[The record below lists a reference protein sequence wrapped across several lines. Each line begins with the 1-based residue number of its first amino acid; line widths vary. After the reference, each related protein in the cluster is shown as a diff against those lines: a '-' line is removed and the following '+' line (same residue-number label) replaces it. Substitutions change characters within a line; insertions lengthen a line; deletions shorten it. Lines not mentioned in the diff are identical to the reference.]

1 MAGSLNKVLL
11 IGRLTR
17 DPELKY
23 LPSGAAVCSL
33 AMATNRYSSDPQ
45 SGERREFTEYH
56 DIEVWNQGN
65 RKLADLCSQYLAK
78 GRMVYVEGELRT
90 RSWDDA
96 ASGAKRYKTEVRAND
111 VQFLD
116 SRADGAG
123 AGPGAGANSG
133 GAGGG
138 AGDHGA
144 RGGARPQSPAPAGDI
159 DPDDIP
165 F

>member
-23 LPSGAAVCSL
+23 LPSGVAVCSL
-33 AMATNRYSSDPQ
+33 AMATNRYGSDSQ
-45 SGERREFTEYH
+45 TGERREFTEFH

-65 RKLADLCSQYLAK
+65 RKLAELCSQYLAK

-96 ASGAKRYKTEVRAND
+96 TTGTKRYKTEVRAND

-116 SRADGAG
+116 SRSD
-123 AGPGAGANSG
+123 

-138 AGDHGA
+138 DAGSAGGEQTSRGPA
-144 RGGARPQSPAPAGDI
+144 RQPSGPAAGDI

>member
-1 MAGSLNKVLL
+1 MAGSLNKVML

-33 AMATNRYSSDPQ
+33 ALATNRYGSDQ
-45 SGERREFTEYH
+45 QTGERREFTEYH
-56 DIEVWNQGN
+56 DIEVWNIGN
-65 RKLADLCSQYLAK
+65 RKLAELCAQYLAK

-96 ASGAKRYKTEVRAND
+96 QTGTKRYRTEVRAND

-116 SRADGAG
+116 SRSDAPSDGEGFAG
-123 AGPGAGANSG
+123 ARRAAAPAAPG
-133 GAGGG
+133 
-138 AGDHGA
+138 
-144 RGGARPQSPAPAGDI
+144 AGDI

>member
-1 MAGSLNKVLL
+1 MAGSLNKVML

-33 AMATNRYSSDPQ
+33 ALATNRYGSDQ
-45 SGERREFTEYH
+45 QTGERREFTEYH
-56 DIEVWNQGN
+56 DVEVWNIGN
-65 RKLADLCSQYLAK
+65 RKLAELCAQYLAK

-96 ASGAKRYKTEVRAND
+96 QTGTKRYRTEVRAND

-116 SRADGAG
+116 SRSDA
-123 AGPGAGANSG
+123 P
-133 GAGGG
+133 AGG
-138 AGDHGA
+138 DDL
-144 RGGARPQSPAPAGDI
+144 GGARRTPAPTAPVGGDI

>member
-23 LPSGAAVCSL
+23 LPSGAGVCSL
-33 AMATNRYSSDPQ
+33 GIATNRYGKDAQ
-45 SGERREFTEYH
+45 TGERREYTEFH
-56 DIEVWNQGN
+56 NVEVFDQGQ
-65 RKLADLCSQYLAK
+65 RKLAELCGQYLQK

-96 ASGAKRYKTEVRAND
+96 ASGQKRYRTEIRAND

-116 SRADGAG
+116 SRQDGVAAGDVGAARGAG
-123 AGPGAGANSG
+123 AG
-133 GAGGG
+133 
-138 AGDHGA
+138 
-144 RGGARPQSPAPAGDI
+144 APAAEPGGDI

>member
-33 AMATNRYSSDPQ
+33 ALATNRYGSDQ
-45 SGERREFTEYH
+45 QTGERREFTEFH
-56 DIEVWNQGN
+56 DIEVWNIGN
-65 RKLADLCSQYLAK
+65 RKLAELCAQYLAK

-96 ASGAKRYKTEVRAND
+96 QTGTKRYKTEVRAND

-116 SRADGAG
+116 SRSDGAAPASG
-123 AGPGAGANSG
+123 GGGDDFAGRGAARPAGPAG
-133 GAGGG
+133 
-138 AGDHGA
+138 
-144 RGGARPQSPAPAGDI
+144 GDI

>member
-33 AMATNRYSSDPQ
+33 GVATNRYGRDPQ
-45 SGERREFTEYH
+45 SGERREYTEFH
-56 DIEVWNQGN
+56 NVEVFDQGQ
-65 RKLADLCSQYLAK
+65 RKLAELCGQYLQK

-96 ASGAKRYKTEVRAND
+96 ASGQKRYRTEIRAND

-116 SRADGAG
+116 SRQDGFVPGEAGAARGAG
-123 AGPGAGANSG
+123 VAVGDPG
-133 GAGGG
+133 
-138 AGDHGA
+138 
-144 RGGARPQSPAPAGDI
+144 GDI

>member
-23 LPSGAAVCSL
+23 LPSGVAVCSL
-33 AMATNRYSSDPQ
+33 AMATNRYGSDAQ
-45 SGERREFTEYH
+45 TGERREFTEYH

-65 RKLADLCSQYLAK
+65 RKLAELCAQYLAK

-90 RSWDDA
+90 RSWEDA
-96 ASGAKRYKTEVRAND
+96 QTGTKRYKTEVRAND

-116 SRADGAG
+116 SRSDGAS
-123 AGPGAGANSG
+123 A
-133 GAGGG
+133 AGGG
-138 AGDHGA
+138 DDAGV
-144 RGGARPQSPAPAGDI
+144 RGGARPAGPVGGGDI